1 MKLIKWEVAVLGYF
15 FFFWGGGGG
24 HIFVCY
30 RSNNTASLALRQ

>member
-1 MKLIKWEVAVLGYF
+1 MKLIKWEVAVLGYLF
-15 FFFWGGGGG
+15 FFGGGGG